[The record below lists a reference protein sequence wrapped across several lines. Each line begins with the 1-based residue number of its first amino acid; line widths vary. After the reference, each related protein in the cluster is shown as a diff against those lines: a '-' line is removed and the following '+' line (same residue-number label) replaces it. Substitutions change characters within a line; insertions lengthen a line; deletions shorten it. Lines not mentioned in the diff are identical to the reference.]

1 MKNKR
6 SICYHKHEKRVIHMA
21 CWISFII
28 AMIVLLAALSSC
40 GTAHKGLI
48 RQIDSVYIEKHDTI
62 IYRDTTILYQPV
74 DSTVHQAIDTSQT
87 SHLETDLAI
96 SRAWLRGGR
105 LHHTLSNKTNLIPI
119 KTTLPQSISTQ
130 KHYLVRNITQTV
142 EVERSLRWYQEALMW
157 VGKMSLFLLCL
168 AIIRSYIKIKSRL

>member
-1 MKNKR
+1 MRSKR
-6 SICYHKHEKRVIHMA
+6 SINYHQHEKRLSHLAV
-21 CWISFII
+21 WISIII
-28 AMIVLLAALSSC
+28 ASICILAGLTSC

-48 RQIDSVYIEKHDTI
+48 HQTDSVYIEKRDTI

-87 SHLETDLAI
+87 SHLETDLAT
-96 SRAWLRGGR
+96 SKAWLRGGR

-168 AIIRSYIKIKSRL
+168 VLIRSYIKSRL

>member
-6 SICYHKHEKRVIHMA
+6 SICYHKHEERIIHLA
-21 CWISFII
+21 GWISFII

-48 RQIDSVYIEKHDTI
+48 CQIDSVYIEKHDTI

-74 DSTVHQAIDTSQT
+74 DSTVHHAIDTSQT
-87 SHLETDLAI
+87 SHLETDLAT
-96 SRAWLRGGR
+96 SKAWLRGGR
-105 LHHTLSNKTNLIPI
+105 LHHTLSNKQNLIPI

-130 KHYLVRNITQTV
+130 KHYLVRNITHTV
-142 EVERSLRWYQEALMW
+142 EVERSLRWYEEALMW
-157 VGKMSLFLLCL
+157 VGKISLFLLCL
-168 AIIRSYIKIKSRL
+168 VLIRSYIKSRL